1 MTSLRIVAACAG
13 LALLGAGVVGYVF
26 LRDDGA
32 PATGLS
38 GFHHPRTVHLAP
50 DGRVI
55 VTDLGTGQDDGRV
68 VAVDLDSGKQETLLD
83 HLPSTKNS
91 GQRYADLAGP
101 SGAAMAR
108 DGARNGAVCVVIG
121 DANKP
126 GRGFN
131 TLRCSNG
138 LTADFKAF
146 EEANNP
152 DGREIASN
160 PYDIVSDGG
169 TGWYVSDAAANV
181 VLHVDERGMIEVAA
195 LFEGFCCLVDRA
207 AEAVPTGLA
216 ISISGRGDQ
225 FVGMALFGGAVASV
239 GRAGPVGPAVSQP
252 GVIFGRIPHPIA
264 VTFDGKDVYS
274 LVYDDGAGT
283 ANSGAI
289 YGPLGKRDIANGL
302 NRPTGFAALPDHRFV
317 VAEEERGRV
326 YIVGPKE

>member
-55 VTDLGTGQDDGRV
+55 VTDLGTGKDDGRV

-108 DGARNGAVCVVIG
+108 DGSRNGAVCVVIG

-160 PYDIVSDGG
+160 PYDIVSDGQ

-181 VLHVDERGMIEVAA
+181 VLHVDEKGAIEVAA
-195 LFEGFCCLVDRA
+195 LFGTFCCLAKQGADP
-207 AEAVPTGLA
+207 VPTGL
-216 ISISGRGDQ
+216 SIVVSGRGDRS
-225 FVGMALFGGAVASV
+225 VGVALFGGAVGMV
-239 GRAGPVGPAVSQP
+239 GQSNSEPGLMLANLP
-252 GVIFGRIPHPIA
+252 GVIA
-264 VTFDGKDVYS
+264 VINDGKDTYF
-274 LVYDDGAGT
+274 LTHDDGSGRP
-283 ANSGAI
+283 NSGTIVHGGFAAR
-289 YGPLGKRDIANGL
+289 RDIANGL
-302 NRPTGFAALPDHRFV
+302 DRPTGFAALRDHRFV

-326 YIVGPKE
+326 YIVSAKE